1 MSTEL
6 LRYHQVLDALAVQP
20 DQAERL
26 RQAAVAVDR
35 ARADGLPEASAGEL
49 EPGRQESALPAAD
62 ERRSLEPPR
71 VTQVPALGTGDVR
84 DIVDAELVES
94 PREEYR

>member
-1 MSTEL
+1 
-6 LRYHQVLDALAVQP
+6 
-20 DQAERL
+20 
-26 RQAAVAVDR
+26 
-35 ARADGLPEASAGEL
+35 
-49 EPGRQESALPAAD
+49 
-62 ERRSLEPPR
+62 